1 VDSENWAQ
9 RAERLQ
15 QSLNRYYAP
24 RVRLPWAPPLRNW
37 HPAAFGDFKSL
48 NYWWQAHAIEARLD
62 AFERDGAQQRLAQ
75 AERNFRYVVWRNG
88 RSLFNDYF
96 DDMGWMGIAA
106 LRLADL
112 TGYTRYR
119 QAAAALWR
127 HVREQGWN
135 DAAGGGIAWQKRQLH
150 YKNTP
155 SNGPFIILGARLYQ
169 RTGEAEYLE
178 WAARAF
184 DWLDGTLRR
193 SDGFIDD
200 GINRK
205 EDGRTDDW
213 KFSYNQ
219 GLYIGACAELAA
231 IGRTGLTARAFETE
245 RAAFAALAVDGV
257 PDDRGGGGDVPL
269 FKGVWYRYA
278 AQLAMSAGAASDD
291 SERVRAH
298 LITGC
303 DTLWARALQGDNLLA
318 GLDWHKPATGRVSL
332 SAQLA
337 AVIAT
342 EACAR
347 LAR

>member
-1 VDSENWAQ
+1 MEQIWQQ

-15 QSLNRYYAP
+15 DGLSRSFGP
-24 RVRLPWAPPLRNW
+24 RLRLPWTRPLRNW
-37 HPAAFGDFKSL
+37 HPAALTDFKSL
-48 NYWWQAHAIEARLD
+48 NYWWLAHAIEARLD
-62 AFERDGAQQRLAQ
+62 ACERDGSRRRLAQ
-75 AERNFRYVVWRNG
+75 AERIFRYVVWRNG
-88 RSLFNDYF
+88 HSLFNDYF

-112 TGYTRYR
+112 TGIDRYR
-119 QAAAALWR
+119 QAAAALWQ
-127 HVREQGWN
+127 HIREHGWN
-135 DAAGGGIAWQKRQLH
+135 EAAGGGIAWEKRQLQ

-155 SNGPFIILGARLYQ
+155 SNGTFVILGARLYR
-169 RTGEAEYLE
+169 RTGESAYLD
-178 WAARAF
+178 WSTRAF

-193 SDGFIDD
+193 ADGFIED

-205 EDGRTDDW
+205 NDGKIDDW

-219 GLYIGACAELAA
+219 GLYLGACAELAA
-231 IGRTGLTARAFETE
+231 AGRTELTARAYATE
-245 RAAFAALAVDGV
+245 RAAFAELAVDGV
-257 PDDRGGGGDVPL
+257 PDDRGDGGDVPL

-278 AQLAMSAGAASDD
+278 AQLALSAGSASDD

-303 DTLWARALQGDNLLA
+303 DTLWAGALGGAALLA
-318 GLDWHKPATGRVSL
+318 GPDWHKPATGRIPL

-347 LAR
+347 LSR

>member
-1 VDSENWAQ
+1 MDSDNWAR

-15 QSLNRYYAP
+15 QSLDRYYAP
-24 RVRLPWAPPLRNW
+24 RPRLPWSPPLRNW
-37 HPAAFGDFKSL
+37 HPAAFGDFKNL

-62 AFERDGAQQRLAQ
+62 AFERDGARRRLAE
-75 AERNFRYVVWRNG
+75 AERNFRFVVWRNG

-112 TGYTRYR
+112 TGNARYR

-127 HVREQGWN
+127 HVREYGWN

-178 WAARAF
+178 WASRAF

-193 SDGFIDD
+193 PDGFVDD
-200 GINRK
+200 GINRND
-205 EDGRTDDW
+205 DGRIDAW

-231 IGRTGLTARAFETE
+231 VGRTGLTARAFATE

-257 PDDRGGGGDVPL
+257 PDDRGDGGDVPL

-278 AQLAMSAGAASDD
+278 AQLALSAGAPHDD

-303 DTLWARALQGDNLLA
+303 DTLWARALRGDDLLA
-318 GLDWHKPATGRVSL
+318 GLDWHKPAAGRVSL

-347 LAR
+347 LTA